1 MEQFRA
7 TLAILL
13 VMIILFLSITISEK
27 EERDSQNHVAED
39 EIVYSEIQHSALRA
53 DNDLDFG
60 LTLTAE
66 DVTNTGLTL
75 TFEQSGGTFKGELQF
90 DSQYSLEKLDGAK
103 WVVCDTLIPEEEI
116 AWTMELHLIQ
126 EGGSAEWDVDWTNLY
141 GELKPGNY
149 RIAKNIFDNV
159 EGTPDFDMNT
169 YFAYFTVK

>member
-13 VMIILFLSITISEK
+13 VMIILFLSTTISEK

-66 DVTNTGLTL
+66 DVTTTGLTL
-75 TFEQSGGTFKGELQF
+75 ICQQSGGTFEGEL
-90 DSQYSLEKLDGAK
+90 STGSPYSLDKLDGAK

-149 RIAKNIFDNV
+149 RISKHFMDDAS
-159 EGTPDFDMNT
+159 ENT
-169 YFAYFTVK
+169 YFAYFTVE

>member
-66 DVTNTGLTL
+66 DVTTTGLTL
-75 TFEQSGGTFKGELQF
+75 ICQQSGGTFEGEL
-90 DSQYSLEKLDGAK
+90 STGSPYSLDKLDGAK

-116 AWTMELHLIQ
+116 AWTMELYLIQ
-126 EGGSAEWDVDWTNLY
+126 EGGSAEWDVDWTSLY
-141 GELKPGNY
+141 GELQPGSY
-149 RIAKNIFDNV
+149 RISKHFMDDAS
-159 EGTPDFDMNT
+159 ENT
-169 YFAYFTVK
+169 YFAYFTVE

>member
-13 VMIILFLSITISEK
+13 VMIILFLSTTISEK

-66 DVTNTGLTL
+66 DVTTTGLTL
-75 TFEQSGGTFKGELQF
+75 ICQQSGGTFEGEL
-90 DSQYSLEKLDGAK
+90 STGSPYSLDKLDGAK

-116 AWTMELHLIQ
+116 AWTMELYLIQ

-149 RIAKNIFDNV
+149 RISKHFMDDAS
-159 EGTPDFDMNT
+159 ENT
-169 YFAYFTVK
+169 YFAYFTVE